1 MASLATM
8 LILTNLAAMVSDIW
22 SHVVVVLFPQV
33 MRKSGL
39 ADTLDHFVLL
49 GDNHAYL
56 VRGVIG
62 CAVFHIAAAVCL
74 WRILVGIR
82 QNKKVAM
89 QIVSLLAFGC
99 AAGRLLCLV
108 WDLHFSFRLQRLA
121 ALHHRKLT
129 GQIAV
134 LHHLVVATSVQMM
147 LSLLLAVLAYVA
159 QARLKSGLV
168 FTPSLKMQTKVHGV
182 GSEGAR
188 TTSNV
193 SSGCA
198 GQSTAASSPQNG
210 DDRRSNQGAPAMDV
224 AGASEPVAAD
234 ADLEAQGASAS
245 ADLEAQGASDLVVGS
260 VTV

>member
-8 LILTNLAAMVSDIW
+8 LILTNLAIMVSGIW
-22 SHVVVVLFPQV
+22 INVVVVLFPQV

-89 QIVSLLAFGC
+89 QIVSVLAFGC
-99 AAGRLLCLV
+99 AAGLLLCVV

-168 FTPSLKMQTKVHGV
+168 FTPTLGMPRKVRS
-182 GSEGAR
+182 GSIDRA
-188 TTSNV
+188 TTSASIGSVETLNASSSRSDQWTAV
-193 SSGCA
+193 SSPTDC
-198 GQSTAASSPQNG
+198 
-210 DDRRSNQGAPAMDV
+210 DDRRSKQDAPPMDIARV
-224 AGASEPVAAD
+224 REPVT
-234 ADLEAQGASAS
+234 
-245 ADLEAQGASDLVVGS
+245 ADLEAQGASDLVGS
-260 VTV
+260 ANV